1 MGTPL
6 FLCSKSPRRVQILGD
21 HHISFTQIDNLLTH
35 EPERFDFETPK
46 EYVIRLALSK
56 AHASVANYQGLIMG
70 VDTIVVN
77 NQKIYGKPRHHKSA
91 VTMLES
97 LSGGVHKV
105 ITACVLY
112 DSVRSDWMVCVDE
125 AEVSFTP
132 YDHDQVDDYIKSFQP
147 FDKAGGYGIQDN
159 PPFID
164 SINGDYHTVMGLPIN
179 RLLKIFSH
187 YGIVKSC

>member
-77 NQKIYGKPRHHKSA
+77 NQKIYGKP
-91 VTMLES
+91 
-97 LSGGVHKV
+97 
-105 ITACVLY
+105 
-112 DSVRSDWMVCVDE
+112 
-125 AEVSFTP
+125 
-132 YDHDQVDDYIKSFQP
+132 
-147 FDKAGGYGIQDN
+147 
-159 PPFID
+159 
-164 SINGDYHTVMGLPIN
+164 
-179 RLLKIFSH
+179 
-187 YGIVKSC
+187 